1 MIIQS
6 PPEAAPVLL
15 RLLARGLDLVLL
27 DPPQRRGTREVGVR
41 AHTDAALTAVTPGRA
56 EAAGAGGSLAQP
68 HLPGAGGKVGPELLQ
83 HRLLGSSRAN
93 ISLHCWRLA
102 DLPRRH
108 ELAGEFL
115 RRTASN

>member
-1 MIIQS
+1 MIINFNKI
-6 PPEAAPVLL
+6 PVEMVETSLN
-15 RLLARGLDLVLL
+15 
-27 DPPQRRGTREVGVR
+27 T
-41 AHTDAALTAVTPGRA
+41 HTDAALTAVTPGRA